1 MAVSED
7 LPEARLT
14 NLAVDRRIIKHLTS
28 EWGVKE
34 LFPPQQQAL
43 PYALAGQNLML
54 TIPTASGK
62 SLVAHLT
69 LIQRLISDLK
79 GARGLYI
86 VPLKALASEK
96 VEELRELASLVGLRV
111 GIAIGDRS
119 GETSGIDDSDIL
131 VCTSEKLDSM
141 LRTRDGIM
149 EKIGVVVVD
158 EFHLLHDI
166 SRGPTLEVLLSR
178 IRHSQPEAQFI
189 ALSATVGNSEE
200 MANWLDAK
208 LVKSDWRPI
217 QLHSGT
223 MTGMNVK
230 IHRID
235 GPENIQW
242 PEPRTIEGRV
252 TRRLQSVLDDSVSEN
267 GQMLVFVNSRA
278 SAQKE
283 ARELSKHVRKI
294 IANNNSVYDS
304 ELIEQ
309 WESIAEKMTQREDTS
324 VMGRSLAASI
334 KGGIAFH
341 HAGLTHSQRKTV
353 EEAFRQGILLAIVAT
368 PTLAQGVNLPARRV
382 IIRDHRRW
390 SSVGG
395 GSMPLPVME
404 IRQML
409 GRAGRPKFDDSGDA
423 WILAKDE
430 DDELNI
436 VELYM
441 LSEPEEVTSK
451 LANPSAIRAEEDPA
465 LLTHL
470 LSIMATGGIRDRDS
484 ISQFFNQTFLA
495 THLQKDSLEARLDD
509 VIGWLTENG
518 MIIRAGE
525 SDRVISRIKERE
537 KSESDN
543 EDWQDEMPEWAKTG
557 QNVPGLEISKS
568 QKTSTTSLSPRKGP
582 AIFGFSKASQRITS
596 QPRLPD
602 PASMTYNP
610 TPLGNRV
617 AKLYLNPISGKM
629 IHDGMQKAMRIM
641 TGADDVMQLSPM
653 SLLHLLS
660 CTPDFLALWP
670 RKDET
675 ERIHAAIHS
684 HQREFLTE
692 AADSDI
698 ERRMKGVLVLEDW
711 INEAKMEDLEKNWN
725 VQPGDVRSRV
735 DLAEWLLFS
744 MREILNDD
752 EELKR
757 LDPSQHKLL
766 VEFVGELH
774 RRVRHGCKADLIGLV
789 TIRGIGRTR
798 AREMTDLLGVENAKD
813 VASLTENDREKL
825 ANLRGWSMRLVDN
838 LVEAAASVTRRQR

>member
-1 MAVSED
+1 MAVGED
-7 LPEARLT
+7 LPEVS
-14 NLAVDRRIIKHLTS
+14 LADLEVDQRIIDHLRS
-28 EWGVKE
+28 EWGIEE
-34 LFPPQQQAL
+34 LFLPQREAL
-43 PYALAGQNLML
+43 PYALAGRNVML

-69 LIQRLISDLK
+69 IIQRLITDLN
-79 GARGLYI
+79 GAKGLYI

-96 VEELRELASLVGLRV
+96 VEELRELASLVGLSV

-149 EKIGVVVVD
+149 GKIGVVVAD

-178 IRHSQPEAQFI
+178 IRHSQPEAQLI
-189 ALSATVGNSEE
+189 ALSATVGNSQE
-200 MANWLDAK
+200 MADWLDAK
-208 LVKSDWRPI
+208 LIQSNWRPI

-223 MTGMNVK
+223 LTGLNVK

-235 GPENIQW
+235 GPDHVEW
-242 PEPRTIEGRV
+242 PEPRTIEGRN
-252 TRRLQSVLDDSVSEN
+252 TKRLQAVLDDSVSSG

-283 ARELSKHVRKI
+283 ARELSKHIRKK
-294 IANNNSVYDS
+294 IADNSTRYDAELVEKWGDIS
-304 ELIEQ
+304 ER
-309 WESIAEKMTQREDTS
+309 MTRREDTS
-324 VMGRSLAASI
+324 VMGRSLAQAI
-334 KGGIAFH
+334 RGGVAFH
-341 HAGLTHSQRKTV
+341 HAGLTHTQRKTV
-353 EEAFRQGILLAIVAT
+353 EEAFREGSLLAIVAT

-423 WILAKDE
+423 WILAKDD

-484 ISQFFNQTFLA
+484 VSRFFRQTFLA
-495 THLQKDSLEARLDD
+495 THMDEQSLEARLDD
-509 VIGWLTENG
+509 VIGWLAENG
-518 MIIRAGE
+518 MITREGE
-525 SDRVISRIKERE
+525 SDEVLSRIKERE
-537 KSESDN
+537 QTPSEP
-543 EDWQDEMPEWAKTG
+543 EEWQDEMPEWAKTS
-557 QNVPGLEISKS
+557 QSVPGLEISKS
-568 QKTSTTSLSPRKGP
+568 EITSPTTLTPRKGP
-582 AIFGFSKASQRITS
+582 AIFGFAKASQRITS
-596 QPRLPD
+596 EPSLPD
-602 PASMTYNP
+602 PASMTYSS
-610 TPLGNRV
+610 TALGHRV
-617 AKLYLNPISGKM
+617 ARLYLNPISGRM
-629 IHDGMQKAMRIM
+629 IHDGLQRAMRIM
-641 TGADDVMQLSPM
+641 IGTDDVHQLSPL
-653 SLLHLLS
+653 SLLHLVS

-670 RKDET
+670 RKEEA
-675 ERIHAAIHS
+675 ERIHSAIHS

-692 AADSDI
+692 AVDSDI

-711 INEAKMEDLEKNWN
+711 IDEASFENLEKNWN

-735 DLAEWLLFS
+735 DLAEWLLYA

-752 EELKR
+752 EELR
-757 LDPSQHKLL
+757 QLDSSQHKVL
-766 VEFVGELH
+766 VEFVNELH
-774 RRVRHGCKADLIGLV
+774 RRVRNGCKAELLGLV
-789 TIRGIGRTR
+789 SIRGIGRIR
-798 AREMTDLLGVENAKD
+798 AREMADLLGVENASD
-813 VASLTENDREKL
+813 VASLTERDRENL
-825 ANLRGWSMRLVDN
+825 ASLRGWSIRLVDN
-838 LVEAAASVTRRQR
+838 LVEAAARSVRRQG